1 MLKNKLLLPFVVSI
15 ILCVWLSFSL
25 VKVENERYAL
35 FVGMCYKK
43 DTPPELRSI
52 DFQCLSKVETRT
64 SWVWHLFYALTS

>member
-1 MLKNKLLLPFVVSI
+1 MFKNKLLIPFIVSI

-35 FVGMCYKK
+35 FVGMCYEK
-43 DTPPELRSI
+43 DTLADSRLI
-52 DFQCLSKVETRT
+52 DLKCLSKVETRT